1 MGGTGEPVSPLS
13 FRGFRLHTTWTQ
25 PPGGE
30 LTHHISFPRFFG
42 EGNSSLIDYESK
54 FPQDLM
60 QGQKIA
66 IDLKPPTKDHW
77 NIALDL
83 ILPWILEDSR
93 QRCEA
98 KRAAQ
103 AQEERSKGA
112 KASQTEAPTPGE
124 PPELEVGGSGKA
136 LPTKTVPNRE
146 RVLETTR
153 GILERIH
160 ALHLQTMHDMGSV

>member
-13 FRGFRLHTTWTQ
+13 IQGFRLHTTWTQ

-30 LTHHISFPRFFG
+30 LTHHISFPHFLG
-42 EGNSSLIDYESK
+42 EGNLCLINYKSEK

-66 IDLKPPTKDHW
+66 IDLKPPAKDHW
-77 NIALDL
+77 NITSDL

-93 QRCEA
+93 QQREA
-98 KRAAQ
+98 KRVAQ

-112 KASQTEAPTPGE
+112 KVSQKEAPTPEE
-124 PPELEVGGSGKA
+124 PPELEVGGSGKV
-136 LPTKTVPNRE
+136 LPKRWLP
-146 RVLETTR
+146 
-153 GILERIH
+153 I
-160 ALHLQTMHDMGSV
+160 GSKS